1 MSSSIDRLPTHC
13 ACTLR
18 QHYEFIE
25 QHTQRFF
32 SHPVASC
39 NVHLVLFPW
48 ICWDFTKVLLCE
60 WRSWFIK
67 PDFTSIQ
74 AICPAVLE
82 IRQGHPTPIPWQL
95 CRTLLFKS
103 SSIWQMIQIHS
114 KKLHNMW
121 ACLKRWHTCVLG
133 REKEGAVEQI
143 SQLTSSS
150 AHPRP
155 ACPYYYPAGA
165 QSGSL
170 HCCKDR
176 TASTTTNITP
186 HLLAAITCSSE
197 WHQDVLRHRDRGV
210 RTQRGPRR
218 VRHVPGAVSFR
229 QYFDTDNNVSGW
241 QALLQ
246 SGRSILGLPLYS
258 GRSITCNDHSLL
270 QYLCDCSMSLALCN
284 FFYPCYSSDD
294 PKDPSQCDDA
304 RDRHEESLHCKG
316 KPWFCL
322 VVNIVEILSWT
333 QRTIWLFK

>member
-1 MSSSIDRLPTHC
+1 MPDLFTLNQEYSFCLSKARVICVKMTSSIDRLPTHC

-18 QHYEFIE
+18 QHSEYIE

-32 SHPVASC
+32 LHPVASC
-39 NVHLVLFPW
+39 NVHLVLFPC

-82 IRQGHPTPIPWQL
+82 LWQGHSTPIPWHL

-103 SSIWQMIQIHS
+103 SSIWQMTQIHS
-114 KKLHNMW
+114 KKLRNMW

-165 QSGSL
+165 QSGPLLQGYNCL
-170 HCCKDR
+170 HHHQHQSPPTSREHLLQWVTSGC
-176 TASTTTNITP
+176 ASTSGSWCAGPTRP
-186 HLLAAITCSSE
+186 SSCPACSRCGE
-197 WHQDVLRHRDRGV
+197 QTIFWHWQ
-210 RTQRGPRR
+210 QCFR
-218 VRHVPGAVSFR
+218 VASPPSKWEVDPWSSPVFR
-229 QYFDTDNNVSGW
+229 SVEN
-241 QALLQ
+241 LQ
-246 SGRSILGLPLYS
+246 S
-258 GRSITCNDHSLL
+258 NDHICLV
-270 QYLCDCSMSLALCN
+270 QCLCN
-284 FFYPCYSSDD
+284 C
-294 PKDPSQCDDA
+294 
-304 RDRHEESLHCKG
+304 
-316 KPWFCL
+316 
-322 VVNIVEILSWT
+322 
-333 QRTIWLFK
+333 